1 MKQYQLSRLKHTA
14 QFGEYQTHETVNG
27 ISVSSFKQLF
37 TKRFGYVTQS
47 INSQLSNTGVN
58 QSYQKAIFVKHDKRL
73 KNTLTVMIDKVQYEI
88 VSLNI
93 DDSLNGYDTLTL
105 QKKTGNKAK

>member
-14 QFGEYQTHETVNG
+14 QFGEYLTHETVNG

-58 QSYQKAIFVKHDKRL
+58 QTYQKAIFVRHDKRL
-73 KNTLTVMIDKVQYEI
+73 KDTLVVVIDDVEYQI
-88 VSLNI
+88 ASLNI
-93 DDSLNGYDTLTL
+93 NDDLNGYDTLTL
-105 QKKTGNKAK
+105 KRKTGIK

>member
-14 QFGEYQTHETVNG
+14 EFGIYDYQEGANG
-27 ISVSSFKQLF
+27 ITVEVFETLF

-47 INSQLSNTGVN
+47 INSQLSNTGLS
-58 QSYQKAIFVKHDKRL
+58 QTYQIAIFVKHDKRL
-73 KNTLTVMIDKVQYEI
+73 KDTLIVKIDEEEYKI
-88 VSLNI
+88 ATLNI

-105 QKKTGNKAK
+105 KKKKGIG